1 MVEIQLYDE
10 CNVRSCGKFV
20 ETSLCRFPAK
30 ISFLFSKTSSR
41 CLEDVFSVTNFRLM
55 FAIRLPIMSSRRL
68 EDVFKLSLQDVFKTS
83 SRRFQDVFKTCLQDV
98 FFKTSSRSLQ
108 ENVLQLC
115 LEVVLKTPSKCLGRQ
130 KYVTLK
136 TSSRHLRGVF
146 STSSPRRMFPGLWQS

>member
-83 SRRFQDVFKTCLQDV
+83 SRRFKTSSRCV
-98 FFKTSSRSLQ
+98 CKTSSRSLQ

-146 STSSPRRMFPGLWQS
+146 STSSPRRMFPGL

>member
-68 EDVFKLSLQDVFKTS
+68 EDVFKLSLQDVFKTFL
-83 SRRFQDVFKTCLQDV
+83 RRLQDVFARRLLQDVFK
-98 FFKTSSRSLQ
+98 KSSRKRLAIMS
-108 ENVLQLC
+108 
-115 LEVVLKTPSKCLGRQ
+115 
-130 KYVTLK
+130 
-136 TSSRHLRGVF
+136 
-146 STSSPRRMFPGLWQS
+146 